1 MVGTQS
7 ILISF
12 STLRQ
17 KSENMARIY
26 VAISLLLAHFS
37 FYLLFWLNFGFIPN
51 GSSKSN
57 GDFKL
62 WTLFKEDHSLELL
75 ELTNVQKDRLEFLNT
90 SRLFYMRQAFL
101 LETIQREI
109 IGALFESLGKNL
121 KLYFILMGVCSNTN
135 ALS

>member
-1 MVGTQS
+1 
-7 ILISF
+7 
-12 STLRQ
+12 
-17 KSENMARIY
+17 MARIY